1 MADAARP
8 LELWLPDLPR
18 FEPDHPLRAWLARA
32 DRIDDGPR
40 GFLGGL
46 AAYFD
51 CADGFA
57 PAALT
62 RELLAGDAGEATWLS
77 ADPAWIQP
85 DLNGARLLAC
95 GQMQLDI
102 DEARALA
109 ETLLPVFADA
119 GMTLEVGTPDRWHV
133 RVPPGLPLPA
143 FASPDQALGEDL
155 AQHLPEGPE
164 GRRWR
169 AILTE
174 VQVLLHQHPLNAQ
187 RRERGLPPVN
197 SLWLWG
203 GGHLPTLVRSVLAG
217 CVSDDVLLGAL
228 AARAGVEV
236 VPRTPE
242 AIASAGAGWLIDL
255 QDLQASEIG
264 GSWWPLLQRLAASP
278 LRLSFASG
286 ERWLHR
292 PWHRLR
298 FWRGGGR

>member
-32 DRIDDGPR
+32 DRSDDGPR
-40 GFLGGL
+40 GFLDGL

-51 CADGFA
+51 CAEGFA

-62 RELLAGDAGEATWLS
+62 RELLAGDAGDATWLS

-95 GQMQLDI
+95 GQMQLGM
-102 DEARALA
+102 DEAHALA
-109 ETLLPVFADA
+109 EALLPVFAEA
-119 GMTLEVGTPDRWHV
+119 GMVLEVGTPDRWHV
-133 RVPPGLPLPA
+133 RVPPGLALPA
-143 FASPDQALGEDL
+143 FASPDQALGENL
-155 AQHLPEGPE
+155 VQHLPEGTE

-169 AILTE
+169 FILTE
-174 VQVLLHQHPLNAQ
+174 AQVLLHQHPLNAA

-203 GGHLPTLVRSVLAG
+203 GGHLPKVVRSVLAG
-217 CVSDDVLLGAL
+217 CISDDVLLGAL
-228 AARAGVEV
+228 AARAGVAV
-236 VPRTPE
+236 APRTPA
-242 AIASAGAGWLIDL
+242 AIAEAGAGWLVDL
-255 QDLQASEIG
+255 QDLQAGEIG
-264 GSWWPLLQRLAASP
+264 DAWWLVLQRLASSP
-278 LRLSFASG
+278 LQLSFASG

-298 FWRGGGR
+298 FWRGGAR

>member
-1 MADAARP
+1 MAEAARP

-95 GQMQLDI
+95 GQMQLGLE
-102 DEARALA
+102 EARTLADALQ
-109 ETLLPVFADA
+109 PVFADA
-119 GMTLEVGTPDRWHV
+119 GMVLEVGTPDRWHV
-133 RVPPGLPLPA
+133 RVPPGIALPS
-143 FASPDQALGEDL
+143 FASPDEALGENL
-155 AQHLPEGPE
+155 VQHLPEGAE

-169 AILTE
+169 VILTE
-174 VQVLLHQHPLNAQ
+174 AQVLLHQHPLNAQ

-203 GGHLPTLVRSVLAG
+203 GGHLPTKVRSELKA

-228 AARAGVEV
+228 AARAGVDV
-236 VPRTPE
+236 VPRAPE
-242 AIASAGAGWLIDL
+242 AIAKAGTGWLIDL
-255 QDLQASEIG
+255 QDLQAGEIG
-264 GSWWPLLQRLAASP
+264 GAWWPVLQRLAAAP
-278 LRLSFASG
+278 LQLSFASG
-286 ERWLHR
+286 ERWLQR

-298 FWRGGGR
+298 FWRGGRR